1 MVVGRG
7 RQDGRT
13 TTGIPGLDRM
23 LKGGYP
29 PGRPYLITGPNGS
42 GRTLMGLQF
51 LMEGI
56 RHGEPVLLVAVDEP
70 PHEIMEN
77 VRAFGWDLSKIHTL
91 DANPGQLAYRRL
103 GSVQEIKSLQEVR
116 SMQELGD
123 QRRAP
128 AQTEDITMQSIYLRL
143 RRQLE
148 TLPVRRLVIDSMTSI
163 RHFALRATGEQ
174 QTDRTEIQS
183 LLRFL
188 AEKEVTTLITA
199 LPPPSHELTPEQVIC
214 RGEVLLRKEWSG
226 PMMKRTIQI
235 LRMRGTPHDTEE
247 HTLTIGADGI
257 RVEDETP
264 LNAGE

>member
-1 MVVGRG
+1 MVVGHG
-7 RQDGRT
+7 RQDEGRVS
-13 TTGIPGLDRM
+13 TGVAGLDRM
-23 LKGGYP
+23 LHGGLL
-29 PGRPYLITGPNGS
+29 PGRPYLLTGPNGS
-42 GRTLMGLQF
+42 GRTLFGLQF

-56 RHGEPVLLVAVDEP
+56 RRGEPVLLVAVDEP

-77 VRAFGWDLSKIHTL
+77 VRTFGWDLSKIHTL

-103 GSVQEIKSLQEVR
+103 GSVQEIKSLQEVK

-123 QRRAP
+123 RKP
-128 AQTEDITMQSIYLRL
+128 SAQADDITLQSIYLRL

-148 TLPVRRLVIDSMTSI
+148 VLPARRLVIDSMTSV

-188 AEKEVTTLITA
+188 SEKEVTTMLTA
-199 LPPPSHELTPEQVIC
+199 LPPPSGDLSPEQLLC
-214 RGEVLLRKEWSG
+214 RGEILLRREWSG

-235 LRMRGTPHDTEE
+235 LRMRGTAHDTEE
-247 HTLTIGADGI
+247 RPITIGGDGL
-257 RVEDETP
+257 RVEDQGAQVSSE
-264 LNAGE
+264 

>member
-7 RQDGRT
+7 RQDGRA
-13 TTGIPGLDRM
+13 GSGVAGLDRM
-23 LKGGYP
+23 MHGGFP
-29 PGRPYLITGPNGS
+29 VGRPYLVTGPNGS
-42 GRTLMGLQF
+42 GRTLLGLQF
-51 LMEGI
+51 LLEGL

-70 PHEIMEN
+70 PHEILEN
-77 VRAFGWDLSKIHTL
+77 VRTFGWDLSKVHTL

-123 QRRAP
+123 RKP
-128 AQTEDITMQSIYLRL
+128 SSSTTEDITLQSIYLRL

-148 TLPVRRLVIDSMTSI
+148 VLPARRLVIDSMTSI

-188 AEKEVTTLITA
+188 AEREVTTLITA
-199 LPPPSHELTPEQVIC
+199 LPPAGGELTPEQILC
-214 RGEVLLRKEWSG
+214 RGELMLRREWSG
-226 PMMKRTIQI
+226 PSMRRTMQV
-235 LRMRGTPHDTEE
+235 LRMRGTAHDTEE
-247 HTLTIGADGI
+247 RRFTISSEGLHVDDAA
-257 RVEDETP
+257 P
-264 LNAGE
+264 AGEED